1 MGRPRSCS
9 ARAKFSQSSLQVPNK
24 FWVSWSASVPLGA
37 IRKDIQQWRITMK
50 FPCWYLDCTVVQ
62 LSTGGEDGDLS
73 NIICIL
79 EAVYTVLDRESDFVA
94 CTLCGISV
102 YRLAA
107 AACSRRI
114 CRQGAPVPFLS
125 TSTGTEG
132 GPEIWDDCLRINRPL
147 SMPPGH
153 GLEGAGSPLARTH
166 TGTPYQKGCIHAHA
180 ITHPIRCS
188 RPYHRKCR

>member
-1 MGRPRSCS
+1 M
-9 ARAKFSQSSLQVPNK
+9 
-24 FWVSWSASVPLGA
+24 
-37 IRKDIQQWRITMK
+37 
-50 FPCWYLDCTVVQ
+50 Q

-94 CTLCGISV
+94 CILCSISV

-132 GPEIWDDCLRINRPL
+132 GPETWDDCLRINRPL
-147 SMPPGH
+147 SMPPGD
-153 GLEGAGSPLARTH
+153 GFEGAGSPLARTH
-166 TGTPYQKGCIHAHA
+166 TGTPYQKGCIHAHTQSLTPFDPA
-180 ITHPIRCS
+180 DPTIVNAASPFEPTPTTLLNLSAEPHRPPFFPFARTHRYLYSLSAVKPGLGRYAS
-188 RPYHRKCR
+188 